1 MRGGFLGGCCGIPH
15 APRARAQTPAAHA
28 PGLDPAT
35 GRRVSDRM
43 LQDEPRRLRTL
54 FADARATGPAMGVDE
69 GCQASRMTLMQRF
82 HARMV
87 TLEERPVAGQVLEQR
102 EVAAAHLEQL

>member
-1 MRGGFLGGCCGIPH
+1 
-15 APRARAQTPAAHA
+15 
-28 PGLDPAT
+28 
-35 GRRVSDRM
+35 M

-54 FADARATGPAMGVDE
+54 FADARATGPAMGVDQRR
-69 GCQASRMTLMQRF
+69 QASRMTLMQRF

-102 EVAAAHLEQL
+102 AVAAGHLEQLCTDGVPVGRHRVRYAVARKATRLSAPPNARKIGRASCRERV